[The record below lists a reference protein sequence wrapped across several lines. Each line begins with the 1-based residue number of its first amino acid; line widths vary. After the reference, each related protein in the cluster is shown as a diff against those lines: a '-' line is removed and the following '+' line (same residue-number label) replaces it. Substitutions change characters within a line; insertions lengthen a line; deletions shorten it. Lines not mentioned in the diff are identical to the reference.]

1 VSPRELAAYAAA
13 LAVPVVIG
21 VWRSLQPPRPLQ
33 VGEDRRTVVIDAG
46 SLQRFGQRTETTVG
60 LVTGQRARTR

>member
-1 VSPRELAAYAAA
+1 MSAAEFVLRIVEWLREA
-13 LAVPVVIG
+13 L
-21 VWRSLQPPRPLQ
+21 RPSSLQ

-46 SLQRFGQRTETTVG
+46 SWQRFGQRTETTVG

>member
-1 VSPRELAAYAAA
+1 MTTWLLVLGA
-13 LAVPVVIG
+13 LAVAALVT
-21 VWRSLQPPRPLQ
+21 RTKRDPRR

>member
-1 VSPRELAAYAAA
+1 MTALLCVFGA
-13 LAVPVVIG
+13 LAVAALVT
-21 VWRSLQPPRPLQ
+21 RTKRDPLQ

-46 SLQRFGQRTETTVG
+46 SWQRFGQRTETTVG

>member
-1 VSPRELAAYAAA
+1 MTWVSWLLVLGALAA
-13 LAVPVVIG
+13 LVT
-21 VWRSLQPPRPLQ
+21 RTKRDPRR

-46 SLQRFGQRTETTVG
+46 SWQRFGQRTETTVG